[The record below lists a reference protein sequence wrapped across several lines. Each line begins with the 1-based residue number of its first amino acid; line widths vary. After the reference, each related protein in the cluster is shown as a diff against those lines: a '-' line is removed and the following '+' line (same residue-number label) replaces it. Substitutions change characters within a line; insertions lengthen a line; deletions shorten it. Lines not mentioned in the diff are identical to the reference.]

1 MQVAKMTSMDL
12 RTERLAFREMT
23 DEDLDAMAG
32 LLGDPRVMTYYP
44 RPKTRAEAQRWIDWN
59 KTTYREHGFG
69 LWILETHD
77 GQFVGDCGLTMQE
90 VEGQHEIEVGYHVR
104 IESQNQG
111 FATEAA
117 NATKAFA
124 AAHGVSRLVA
134 IIHPE
139 NAPSQRVAE
148 KIGLTYEK
156 TASAF
161 DGDAKIYSAS
171 LA

>member
-1 MQVAKMTSMDL
+1 MDL

-23 DEDLDAMAG
+23 DGDLDAMAG

-44 RPKTRAEAQRWIDWN
+44 RPKTRAEAQQWIDWN
-59 KTTYREHGFG
+59 KTNYREHGFG
-69 LWILETHD
+69 LWILETHP
-77 GQFVGDCGLTMQE
+77 GQFVGDCGLTLQE
-90 VEGQHEIEVGYHVR
+90 VDGRREVEVGYHVVF
-104 IESQNQG
+104 EHQNQG

-117 NATKAFA
+117 SAAQAFA
-124 AAHGVSRLVA
+124 ARHTVTRLIA

-156 TASAF
+156 TAVAF
-161 DGDAKIYSAS
+161 GGDTKIYSAS